1 MSLTQADVKKVSLLA
16 RLDLSD
22 AELETMTA
30 QLAKIVGF
38 VEQLSELDA
47 ELDNASVEPMA
58 HALDVSNVLR
68 DDVVRPSVAREQM
81 LASAP
86 SHNEEFFLVPP
97 VLGE

>member
-16 RLDLSD
+16 RLDLSSD
-22 AELETMTA
+22 ELKTMTV

-38 VEQLSELDA
+38 VEQLSELDT
-47 ELDNASVEPMA
+47 ESVEPMA
-58 HALDVSNVLR
+58 HALDVSNVWR
-68 DDVVRPSVAREQM
+68 DDVARPSVAREQM

-86 SHNEEFFLVPP
+86 HHDEEFFLVPP

>member
-38 VEQLSELDA
+38 VEQLA
-47 ELDNASVEPMA
+47 ELDTEAVEPMA
-58 HALDVSNVLR
+58 HAVDVANVLR
-68 DDVVRPSVAREQM
+68 DDVARPSVARAEM
-81 LASAP
+81 LGNSP
-86 SHNEEFFLVPP
+86 QHDEEFFLVPP